1 MTGPDAQLAA
11 IRDSFDA
18 RAPQYDASPMHR
30 ALATS
35 TARFARVAEDA
46 VVVDVA
52 TGTGLVARALAAR
65 YPGLRISGVDI
76 SGGMLAV
83 ARAALPSATWLQADA
98 AALPIADASTD
109 LVTCVTALHLF
120 PDPGGAIAQWARILR
135 PGGRVITASFVSA
148 GHHTPHGEP
157 GTVPYRRDHAPFATP
172 ERLQGAYAPFG
183 LRIDRIA
190 SWARADDRILIAEAV
205 RG

>member
-1 MTGPDAQLAA
+1 MTDGQLAA

-18 RAPQYDASPMHR
+18 RAPQYDANAMHR

-35 TARFARVAEDA
+35 TARFAHVAEDE
-46 VVVDVA
+46 VEVDVA
-52 TGTGLVARALAAR
+52 TGTGLVARALATR
-65 YPGLRISGVDI
+65 HRGLRITGVDI

-83 ARAALPSATWLQADA
+83 ARAALPSAAWLQADA

-120 PDPGGAIAQWARILR
+120 PDAQLAIAEWARILR
-135 PGGRVITASFVSA
+135 PGGRVITATFVSA

-157 GTVPYRRDHAPFATP
+157 DAVPYRRDHAPFATP
-172 ERLQGAYAPFG
+172 ARLQGVYTPLG

-190 SWARADDRILIAEAV
+190 TWVRADDRILIAQAV